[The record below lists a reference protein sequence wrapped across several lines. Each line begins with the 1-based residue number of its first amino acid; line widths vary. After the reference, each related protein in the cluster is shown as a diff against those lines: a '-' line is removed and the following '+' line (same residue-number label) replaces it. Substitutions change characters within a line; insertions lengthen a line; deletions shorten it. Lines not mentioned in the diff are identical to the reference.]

1 MALRVSSTAH
11 RRVRSTNSSF
21 LHFTL
26 PWATRLRT
34 LCEALPVLE
43 SLKDDNMKDF
53 DKKKVIGDILGS
65 VSNDHFAQLIDLSKK
80 VTDYNAEDESMAD
93 PDMEKK
99 DGEID
104 GEVGVAVVFDEEEQ
118 EEEDE
123 EGFEIR
129 IRGRGRE

>member
-1 MALRVSSTAH
+1 M
-11 RRVRSTNSSF
+11 
-21 LHFTL
+21 
-26 PWATRLRT
+26 
-34 LCEALPVLE
+34 CEALPVLE